1 VSQII
6 STARATSTS
15 LSSTSGAAG
24 STTILR
30 SGNLF
35 GVHGLLASTSYNIVW
50 DPTQPS
56 QTTLASFTS
65 TSNGNIP
72 APGAQ
77 FTVPAGAS
85 GFHFI
90 GLETASGTI
99 VFWNAVASSTISPI
113 ATETPGPSVS
123 ITTPITTA
131 LLNPDASNNF
141 FGSLAD
147 GQWGDNVFSLG
158 ASLTATP
165 TVADVGGSVA
175 ITGTG
180 LPAATTF
187 EIGVSMAGNGLTSS
201 VPSTCSLGAIPDAL
215 PPSIVLG
222 SFTSSSTGTVP
233 ASTNVKITDTP
244 TYSGLEQGTLYCV
257 YAQTP
262 TSFGTT
268 VFTGI
273 AEFELQASA
282 TLNMTSAPAGHNV
295 ILTAHGLNANR
306 GYNIVFAPTF
316 STTNSIAGT
325 PVGAILSNSNGA
337 GSATFTVPGT
347 IQTPS
352 GSQAVTAGVAYEVE
366 LTEVGNSAAALAI
379 PPSMTVGGTSGSC
392 TNQGTA
398 CLSVN
403 GTPTVQ
409 TLGSNK
415 VLVATFTN
423 NSNAPQTAVV
433 YAVVRNAAGQTV
445 YYTTATIS
453 PTANGGQAQAQLVL
467 FGLPAGTY
475 SVSLFSTSTGGIAI
489 SGTTTVP
496 VTL

>member
-1 VSQII
+1 
-6 STARATSTS
+6 
-15 LSSTSGAAG
+15 
-24 STTILR
+24 
-30 SGNLF
+30 
-35 GVHGLLASTSYNIVW
+35 
-50 DPTQPS
+50 
-56 QTTLASFTS
+56 
-65 TSNGNIP
+65 
-72 APGAQ
+72 
-77 FTVPAGAS
+77 
-85 GFHFI
+85 
-90 GLETASGTI
+90 
-99 VFWNAVASSTISPI
+99 
-113 ATETPGPSVS
+113 
-123 ITTPITTA
+123 
-131 LLNPDASNNF
+131 
-141 FGSLAD
+141 
-147 GQWGDNVFSLG
+147 
-158 ASLTATP
+158 
-165 TVADVGGSVA
+165 
-175 ITGTG
+175 
-180 LPAATTF
+180 
-187 EIGVSMAGNGLTSS
+187 M
-201 VPSTCSLGAIPDAL
+201 
-215 PPSIVLG
+215 
-222 SFTSSSTGTVP
+222 
-233 ASTNVKITDTP
+233 P

-295 ILTAHGLNANR
+295 ILTAHGLNANK

-337 GSATFTVPGT
+337 GSATFTVPST

-379 PPSMTVGGTSGSC
+379 PPSMTVGGTSGTC

-403 GTPTVQ
+403 GTPSVQ
-409 TLGSNK
+409 TLGGNK

-433 YAVVRNAAGQTV
+433 YAVVHNAAGQTV

-453 PTANGGQAQAQLVL
+453 PAASGGQQQAQLVL